1 MADSEVADSQE
12 QQKMVLSDTE
22 KAKAKEHIDLIMK
35 IIGVIY
41 IVFYIVYVLY
51 YFFDIFGKWPWDD
64 EWIRKPDDRHSF
76 RHTEGYLNVGV
87 YFENMIHIT
96 SLISFLLL
104 YNLSQGAPYHETSD
118 NIGVRNLILNTVG
131 MLFCIYISYGIYVLV
146 DKYKTITLSDT
157 YKKIGDIAT
166 NTTEAFTSIGSSV
179 YKNLEYNANK
189 TEKKFCSDE
198 VKNMELYNQ
207 IKVTPA
213 TVTELISFLKPFNL
227 PFGIKIDLKKEIGK
241 ISEPIDSVTSVI
253 KKTILALVYVI
264 IMIINVIT
272 KIGLLFMHVIPAS
285 IISVS
290 DFASLVRIHGI
301 IPACFYTLSMMT
313 SKPLVILLN
322 AIFLF
327 IPLSLFFYYFIYF
340 IFSLGMSI
348 RNYIFGILLNPGGN
362 SAATI
367 VILLAII
374 QSLIDSFN
382 SPLQKQ

>member
-1 MADSEVADSQE
+1 MADSEAVDGADQN
-12 QQKMVLSDTE
+12 KIVLSDAEKE
-22 KAKAKEHIDLIMK
+22 KAKGYLNLIMN

-64 EWIRKPDDRHSF
+64 DWVRKPDDRHSF
-76 RHTEGYLNVGV
+76 RHTEGYQNVGV
-87 YFENMIHIT
+87 YFENFIHII
-96 SLISFLLL
+96 SLITFLLL
-104 YNLSQGAPYHETSD
+104 YNLSLGATYHETSD
-118 NIGVRNLILNTVG
+118 NIGVRNLILNTMG
-131 MLFCIYISYGIYVLV
+131 ILFCIYILYGIYVLV
-146 DKYKTITLSDT
+146 DKYNVITLSDT
-157 YKKIGDIAT
+157 YKKIGDIAA

-179 YKNLEYNANK
+179 YKNLEYNAYK
-189 TEKKFCSDE
+189 TETEFCSDD

-207 IKVTPA
+207 IEVTPA
-213 TVTELISFLKPFNL
+213 TVTELITFLKPFNL
-227 PFGIKIDLKKEIGK
+227 PFGINIDLKKEIGK
-241 ISEPIDSVTSVI
+241 ISEPIDTLTGGI
-253 KKTILALVYVI
+253 KKIILGLVYVI

-272 KIGLLFMHVIPAS
+272 KIGLMFMHVIPAS

-290 DFASLVRIHGI
+290 DFASLVKIHGI

-313 SKPLVILLN
+313 SKPLVIILN

-340 IFSLGMSI
+340 IFSLGMSL
-348 RNYIFGILLNPGGN
+348 RNYITGILLNPSGN

-382 SPLQKQ
+382 SPLKN